1 MNSTKGAAKAG
12 VIGLA
17 WSLAYEV
24 AADGITVNAICP
36 GPVDTELF
44 RNIPEAC
51 PMQVPARNGLG
62 DRVSHPANCCIQ
74 SNFNLA

>member
-12 VIGLA
+12 VIGLTR
-17 WSLAYEV
+17 SLAYEV

-44 RNIPEAC
+44 CNIPEAC
-51 PMQVPARNGLG
+51 PMQVPARNGLE
-62 DRVSHPANCCIQ
+62 DRASHPANCCIQ